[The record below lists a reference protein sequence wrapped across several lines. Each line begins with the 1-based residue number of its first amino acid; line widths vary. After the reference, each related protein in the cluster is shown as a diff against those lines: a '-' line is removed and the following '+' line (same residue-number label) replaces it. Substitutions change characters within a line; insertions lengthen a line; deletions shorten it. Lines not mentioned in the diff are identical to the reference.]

1 LKTTFTTAILA
12 LSAAAFALPAL
23 AADGHKH
30 GGMPTAPAM
39 STAAHNHGGMQIA
52 AAPIAEMVDGTV
64 KKVDKSAGKVT
75 LAHGPLAN
83 LGMNMNMTM
92 VFRVKDVSWLDQM
105 KEGDKIRFAA
115 DKINGA
121 FTVVQF
127 EPAK

>member
-1 LKTTFTTAILA
+1 LEIILKTA
-12 LSAAAFALPAL
+12 LSASFIAL
-23 AADGHKH
+23 AAALA
-30 GGMPTAPAM
+30 APAI
-39 STAAHNHGGMQIA
+39 AADSHDHGGMQMA
-52 AAPIAEMVDGTV
+52 AATAAEMVDGTV

-92 VFRVKDVSWLDQM
+92 VFRVKDASWLDQM

-121 FTVVQF
+121 YTVVQF